1 MHARI
6 GTTRAQIAS
15 LVDLTLGFCEFGAN
29 SLARATEFY
38 ILDNYK
44 LVTKLFSDI
53 SRSFLNATCVIYLFI
68 CIQLNPE

>member
-15 LVDLTLGFCEFGAN
+15 LVDLTLGFCEFGAD

-38 ILDNYK
+38 ILD
-44 LVTKLFSDI
+44 
-53 SRSFLNATCVIYLFI
+53 
-68 CIQLNPE
+68 QLQIGH